1 MGYAL
6 GRCEDKGDDKEL
18 LSKRTGRFTM
28 RKGLMLQCVAALI
41 ALAVFGVVSGPV
53 LAAETVTLKA
63 IAGWPKSASEYKAF
77 TIFTDTLDQMVKQKA
92 PGELKIQ
99 FIGGPEAVK
108 SPDQVQALERGM
120 VDMVFTTTAY
130 YVSVLPE
137 VDAYKLSMF
146 TPAEERTNGALA
158 YMNSLHEKKTGVHLL
173 ARLGLDT
180 KFHLYLKKPIKSADL
195 NGLNI
200 RVSPMYL
207 QAIKGLGGNPV
218 VIPPT
223 EVYIALE
230 RNVVDGYCWP
240 SVGIRDWGW
249 QKHTKYVVDPGFYT
263 VPNPLLINLKV
274 WSTLPQK
281 LRDILTEAARESEKK
296 VTATFDELEKQERPQ
311 LIKEGLQVIDLPPAE
326 REKFLAVAYDEGWKD
341 ILQKNP
347 QTGPELK
354 KLLSKGK

>member
-1 MGYAL
+1 L
-6 GRCEDKGDDKEL
+6 
-18 LSKRTGRFTM
+18 KRREAF
-28 RKGLMLQCVAALI
+28 QFIAAL
-41 ALAVFGVVSGPV
+41 VV
-53 LAAETVTLKA
+53 LALLAMMGGTAKAAEPITLKA
-63 IAGWPKSASEYKAF
+63 VAGWPKNASEYKAF
-77 TIFTDTLDQMVKQKA
+77 TIFTDTVEQLVKQKA
-92 PGELKIQ
+92 PGELKIH

-108 SPDQVQALERGM
+108 SPDQVQALQRGM
-120 VDMVFTTTAY
+120 IDMVFTTTAY

-137 VDAYKLSMF
+137 VDAYKLSMY

-158 YMNSLHEKKTGVHLL
+158 YMNGLHEKKIGVHEL

-195 NGLNI
+195 KGLNI

-218 VIPPT
+218 NIPPT

-249 QKHTKYVVDPGFYT
+249 QKQTKYIVNPGFYT
-263 VPNPLLINLKV
+263 VPNPLLVNLKV
-274 WSTLPQK
+274 WNNLPQK

-296 VTATFDELEKQERPQ
+296 VTATFDDLEKQELPQ
-311 LIKEGLQVIDLPPAE
+311 LVKEGIQVIDLPQAE
-326 REKFLAVAYDEGWKD
+326 RDRFLAVAYDEGWKD